1 NKPLSRTDTGPG
13 RRDVRSMAARTDP
26 STTEQIDAV
35 NGAGGKKRGALLA
48 AQIEQEII
56 ELGWPTGRMLG
67 SEHDLL
73 PRYRVSRAVFREA
86 VRLLEHHQVA
96 EMRKGRHGGLFV
108 MAPDP
113 AAVVNAVSIYLRYR
127 GVTDRNL
134 FDVRQILEITS
145 ARLAAVNAS
154 EEAADQIGA
163 LTDIPEGANA
173 GEIASRAAD
182 FHLAVAALSG
192 NPVVELFVQVL
203 VELTKALVDHSPAR
217 PVVEDV
223 HHAHA
228 AIAEAIRA
236 ADPAL
241 AQRRML
247 RHWEAM
253 ASVGFPVDGT
263 PARAE
268 NGEPT
273 PSSV

>member
-1 NKPLSRTDTGPG
+1 MS
-13 RRDVRSMAARTDP
+13 VAMAATSKSP
-26 STTEQIDAV
+26 TERSDAV

-48 AQIEQEII
+48 TQIEQEII

-67 SEHDLL
+67 SENDLL
-73 PRYRVSRAVFREA
+73 QQYKVSRAVFREA

-96 EMRKGRHGGLFV
+96 EMRQGRHGGLFV
-108 MAPDP
+108 TAPDP
-113 AAVVNAVSIYLRYR
+113 TAVANAVSVYLRYR

-134 FDVRQILEITS
+134 FDVRQILEVTS
-145 ARLAAVNAS
+145 ARLAAMNAS
-154 EEAADQIGA
+154 EEAADQIGDLA
-163 LTDIPEGANA
+163 DFGDNTSTK
-173 GEIASRAAD
+173 EIASRSAD
-182 FHLAVAALSG
+182 FHVAVAALSG

-203 VELTKALVDHSPAR
+203 VELTQALVDHSPAQ

-228 AIAEAIRA
+228 AIVEAIRA

-253 ASVGFPVDGT
+253 ASVGFPVDAVEVG
-263 PARAE
+263 PRQD
-268 NGEPT
+268 
-273 PSSV
+273 

>member
-1 NKPLSRTDTGPG
+1 
-13 RRDVRSMAARTDP
+13 MAARTDP
-26 STTEQIDAV
+26 STTEQIEAV

-145 ARLAAVNAS
+145 ARLAAMNAS

-228 AIAEAIRA
+228 AIADAIRA

-263 PARAE
+263 SARAE

-273 PSSV
+273 SSGA